1 MERTCWVVSPMLHD
15 TESFLRVRSETVVA
29 CAGRAD
35 DLRFLVVDDSAGTDP
50 ELSRLRE
57 LDDVEVVV
65 APFNLGHQR
74 AIVYGLRLLADRVD
88 DNDVIVTMDSDGEDL
103 PADVPRLLDALDGQD
118 VSLALARRTQ
128 RSESLLF
135 RLLYAAFRI
144 AFRTFTGT
152 TVRSGNFAVQRA
164 DSLRATIG
172 HPAFDLCY
180 SSSLL
185 ALRRPTVMVPCAR
198 GSRFAGESRMNAQS
212 LMAHGVRMLLPF
224 AERIAVRAMV
234 LAVVS
239 GTALVGL
246 FIALFITTNTTV
258 VVATAAVATLF
269 TTSLITFLSLFARFD
284 QGRR

>member
-15 TESFLRVRSETVVA
+15 TESYLRVRSETIAA

-135 RLLYAAFRI
+135 RLLYIAFRI

-185 ALRRPTVMVPCAR
+185 ALRRPTAMVPCAR
-198 GSRFAGESRMNAQS
+198 GTRFAGQSRMNAQS

-234 LAVVS
+234 LAVIS
-239 GTALVGL
+239 GAALAGL